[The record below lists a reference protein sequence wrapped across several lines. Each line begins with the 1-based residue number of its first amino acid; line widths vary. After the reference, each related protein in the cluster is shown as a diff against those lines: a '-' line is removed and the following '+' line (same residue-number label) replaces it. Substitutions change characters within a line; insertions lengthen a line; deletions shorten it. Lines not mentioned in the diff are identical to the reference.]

1 MKKGSYFIKICCLSL
16 VGIILVFESNAQKQP
31 MYPVSD
37 IPVELLKN
45 SNAVIRKNIKRFEV
59 VDIGKGKSYRK
70 YVVTILNKKADRYA
84 EVRVGYDKLSKI
96 SSLKARSY
104 DKSGRLIE
112 QLKNKDIKDLSSY
125 DGFSIYSDNRMKY
138 FDLRY
143 PEYPYTIEYVIE
155 KDIDGLFFFP
165 GISPI
170 PYYNIS
176 AQEARLEIVSPQNYT
191 VRYKEMNLVEPLVK
205 EEIIDGKKILSWE
218 FYDFPAIE
226 REPLM
231 PYRKDILPTV
241 LTAPSEFE
249 MEGYAGDMSAW
260 KTYGLWN
267 KKLNEGRDQLP
278 EVFANEVKE
287 LIHEDLSRTEKIQK
301 IYEYLQSTT
310 RYVSIQMGIGGWQSF
325 PATDVATNG
334 YGDCKALT
342 TYTKAML
349 KTAGIDSY
357 YTLVSAGTYESN
369 IETDF
374 PSNQFNHAFLCVPN
388 YQDTIWLECTSQD
401 NPFGYLGTNTGD
413 RDVLVINE
421 DGGTVVH
428 TKIYHKEDNR
438 QNQRAVVELKEN
450 GSAQV
455 SVSVRCTGLQYDNY
469 SGLLD
474 IGKSEQKKWLFR
486 NLDIPSF
493 DLIDFKFTE
502 DRNIIPEVG
511 AEINVSIQ
519 RFASVSGKRLFFQP
533 NVFNKSYTT
542 SIPQKERI
550 YDFVLKYA
558 FEDTDTVEVRIPQG
572 YHMEFIPEK
581 TIIESPYGKYES
593 QVIPEE
599 GKLLYIRKYSKEKGT
614 FPSEDYVNYVKF
626 MNKIAE
632 ADKTKLVLVK
642 ST

>member
-1 MKKGSYFIKICCLSL
+1 MKKRSIFIEIFCLQL
-16 VGIILVFESNAQKQP
+16 FVFMLAFDGYAQKKA

-37 IPVELLKN
+37 IPEVLLKN
-45 SNAVIRKNIKRFEV
+45 SNAVIRKDITRFEV
-59 VDIGKGKSYRK
+59 VDIGKGKSYEK
-70 YVVTILNKKADRYA
+70 YVVTILNKKADGYA

-143 PEYPYTIEYVIE
+143 AEYPYTIEYEVE
-155 KDIDGLFFFP
+155 KDEDGLFFFP
-165 GISPI
+165 GLRPI

-176 AQEARLEIVSPQNYT
+176 SQESRLEIISPVNYT
-191 VRYKEMNLVEPLVK
+191 VRYKEMNMDEPLVK
-205 EEIIDGKKILSWE
+205 EEIVDGKKMLSWE
-218 FYDFPAIE
+218 FHDFPAIE

-231 PYRKDILPTV
+231 PYRKEILPTI
-241 LTAPSEFE
+241 LTAPSDFE
-249 MEGYAGDMSAW
+249 MEGYAGNMSDW
-260 KTYGLWN
+260 KTFGLWR
-267 KKLNEGRDQLP
+267 KKLNEGRDHLP
-278 EVFANEVKE
+278 EAYTNEVKR
-287 LIHEDLSRTEKIQK
+287 LIDDDLSRTEKIKK

-349 KTAGIDSY
+349 KAAGIESY
-357 YTLVSAGTYESN
+357 YTVVRAGAYESN

-401 NPFGYLGTNTGD
+401 DPFGYLGTNTGD
-413 RDVLVINE
+413 RDVLVIND
-421 DGGTVVH
+421 DGGAVVH
-428 TKIYHKEDNR
+428 TKIYHKEDNQ
-438 QNQRAVVELKEN
+438 QNQHAVVELKEN
-450 GSAQV
+450 GSAEV
-455 SVSVRCTGLQYDNY
+455 SVSVKCTGLQYENY

-493 DLIDFKFTE
+493 DLIDFEFSE
-502 DRNIIPEVG
+502 DRKMIPEVG
-511 AEINVSIQ
+511 ADIQVSIQ

-542 SIPQKERI
+542 SIPQKERV

-558 FEDTDTVEVRIPQG
+558 YEDTDTVEVMIPQG

-581 TIIESPYGKYES
+581 TTIESPYGKYES
-593 QVIPEE
+593 QILPEE
-599 GKLLYIRKYSKEKGT
+599 GRLLYIRKYSKEKGT
-614 FPSEDYVNYVKF
+614 FPGEDYVKYVKF
-626 MNKIAE
+626 INKIAE